1 LNIRW
6 FEKSDAKAISEWLD
20 LGSTSDWTSES
31 LVAALEKPIYRIRVA
46 SNSSDKQQITA
57 VCLFTV
63 VSDECNLLYIA
74 VQPSMRQCGV
84 GRALIDDMQ
93 VQLRSVSLKNR
104 ADAIEQSSQLLIKN
118 IFLEVRESNVAAIA
132 LYCAS
137 GFKQCGRRD
146 NYYPAINAS
155 NSNVSVSD
163 VNDSKV
169 SDKNVSD
176 NRAESKR
183 EAALLFSLAI
193 N

>member
-1 LNIRW
+1 MNIRW
-6 FEKSDAKAISEWLD
+6 FEKSDAEPISEWLEQD
-20 LGSTSDWTSES
+20 AINSWTPDA
-31 LVAALEKPIYRIRVA
+31 LVSVLENPIYRIRVA
-46 SNSSDKQQITA
+46 TDNLDKQQVTA

-74 VQPSMRQCGV
+74 VQPSMRQCGL

-93 VQLRSVSLKNR
+93 TQLRSAPLKNR
-104 ADAIEQSSQLLIKN
+104 ADDIEQSSQLLIKN

-132 LYCAS
+132 LCCAS

-146 NYYPAINAS
+146 YYYPAINVS
-155 NSNVSVSD
+155 NSNVS
-163 VNDSKV
+163 
-169 SDKNVSD
+169 D
-176 NRAESKR
+176 NKADSKR

>member
-1 LNIRW
+1 MNIRW
-6 FEKSDAKAISEWLD
+6 FEKSDTESISEWLEQD
-20 LGSTSDWTSES
+20 ATNSWTPDA
-31 LVAALEKPIYRIRVA
+31 LVSALEKPIYRIRVA
-46 SNSSDKQQITA
+46 THNTYKHQVTA

-84 GRALIDDMQ
+84 GRAMIDDVQ
-93 VQLRSVSLKNR
+93 TQLRSVPVKNR
-104 ADAIEQSSQLLIKN
+104 ADSIDQNSQLVIKN

-146 NYYPAINAS
+146 NYYPAINVS
-155 NSNVSVSD
+155 NINVS
-163 VNDSKV
+163 NNNADS
-169 SDKNVSD
+169 
-176 NRAESKR
+176 ER